1 MCERARRAGP
11 SLACLALAW
20 ALLPAGAEAA
30 PSVEVLPLP
39 FPVTEFRAPGSHAA
53 RVLPST
59 QAGRRS
65 GGLESA
71 AVVWGPGGAAAIV
84 PGPGGPRAVPLPH
97 PGPEAFGERPA
108 DAIPG
113 SRGQE
118 AGALQA
124 YLGGPTGI
132 LAHGVF
138 GEPVE
143 ASTLVV
149 RERGGVAPGAGVQRV
164 PVDVSRIEAGSG
176 AAFEDREPRFAD
188 LDRDGTPEI
197 LVVRSSPAGGAAL
210 AVAGK
215 RDGAWRILAETP
227 PVGRPE
233 GWLNPAGAAD
243 FDGDGRGDVALV
255 RTPHLAGVLQ
265 LWSFDGGR
273 LSLKAEAPGYSN
285 HAHGSS
291 ALGLAAVLERDGAPA
306 LALPTL
312 DRAELAL
319 VSFRGGFRELWRVRL
334 PSPALTGVA
343 TLGTGAD
350 AILVVGL
357 DDGRVAVVRP

>member
-1 MCERARRAGP
+1 MCERARRARLG
-11 SLACLALAW
+11 AAALAG
-20 ALLPAGAEAA
+20 ALLTGGAAAA

-65 GGLESA
+65 GGLENA

-97 PGPEAFGERPA
+97 PGAEAFGERPA

-113 SRGQE
+113 SRSQQ
-118 AGALQA
+118 ARALQA
-124 YLGGPTGI
+124 HFGGSTGI

-143 ASTLVV
+143 ASALVV
-149 RERGGVAPGAGVQRV
+149 RERGAVAPGAGVQRV
-164 PVDVSRIEAGSG
+164 PVGVSRIEAGPG
-176 AAFEDREPRFAD
+176 AVFEDREPRLAD

-197 LVVRSSPAGGAAL
+197 LVVRSTPERGASL
-210 AVAGK
+210 AVAGR
-215 RDGAWRILAETP
+215 RDGAWRIVAETP
-227 PVGRPE
+227 PIGRPNR
-233 GWLNPAGAAD
+233 WLNPAATAD
-243 FDGDGRGDVALV
+243 FDGDGRTDVALV
-255 RTPHLAGVLQ
+255 RTPHIAGVLQ
-265 LWSFDGGR
+265 LWSWEGGG
-273 LSLKAEAPGYSN
+273 LALKAEAPGYSN

-291 ALGLAAVLERDGAPA
+291 ALSLAAVLERDGVPA

-319 VSFRGGFRELWRVRL
+319 VGFRGGFREAWRVRL

-343 TLGTGAD
+343 AIGTGAD
-350 AILVVGL
+350 AALVVGL